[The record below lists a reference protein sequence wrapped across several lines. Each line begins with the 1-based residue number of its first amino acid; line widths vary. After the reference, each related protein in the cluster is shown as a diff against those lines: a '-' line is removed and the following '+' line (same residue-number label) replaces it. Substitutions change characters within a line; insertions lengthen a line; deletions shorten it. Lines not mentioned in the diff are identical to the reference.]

1 MMRELRIA
9 TRRSRLALWQA
20 EHIKARLEALHAGL
34 RVSLVPLSTRG
45 DELLEV
51 SLAKEGGKGLF
62 VKELELAMADGRA
75 DLAVHSMKDMPADL
89 PEGFVLAAITER
101 EDPRDA
107 FVSSRYADLAELP
120 AGAVLGTSSLRRQA
134 QAVERYPALVVR
146 PLRGNVET
154 RLAKLD
160 RGEYAAIVLAAAG
173 LKRLGLGDRI
183 RGFLPVEE
191 CLPAAGQ
198 AALGI
203 ECLAARADVAALVAP
218 LADAVSSACV
228 RAERAVNRALGGSC
242 TIPLGAYAEHAAESA
257 GGRLRLRAL
266 VASPD
271 GRRVV
276 RAEGEGDAARPEEL
290 GLRIAGLLREGGA
303 AEILAALVP

>member
-134 QAVERYPALVVR
+134 QAAERYPALVVR

-173 LKRLGLGDRI
+173 LKRLGLDDRI